1 MSKNSKLVIAALV
14 LVGLVAL
21 WAGWRH
27 GKTEADESD
36 TAAAGPAEVTAA
48 VARAQRGA
56 IAQSLTIAGAFKP
69 FQEIDVHAKVAGYIK
84 TIYVDVGTHVKDG
97 QTLAILEVPEL
108 TAELAGADAA
118 VRRSQQEIRRAQG
131 DVERAKSGHSAVHAM
146 YKRLEGASREKAGL
160 VAQQEIDNAQA
171 KDLEGE
177 AQISSAEASLSA
189 AQQAL
194 EVAEANQKQYA
205 ALTNYMRITAPFTG
219 VVTARYADTG
229 ALIAAG
235 TSSSTQSLPVVRLA
249 QVSKLRLV
257 LPIPESLAAQ
267 IHLGDPVKVH
277 VQASN
282 QDIVGKVSRFA
293 QSLDLQTRTMETE
306 IDFENTAEKLLPGMY
321 AMVSFTTD
329 RIDPPF
335 LVPDAALVVRSNG
348 TVLAV
353 LQPLSSAE
361 QAKVQ
366 AQGIDAK
373 TLPRVRRVHFQ
384 TVDPGRDYGIELE
397 ISSGLKVGQE
407 VVVSPSV
414 AVQEGALVQIAA
426 SSSDQ
431 KTSNSNPMR

>member
-1 MSKNSKLVIAALV
+1 MSKNSKLVIAALMI
-14 LVGLVAL
+14 VGLVAL

-36 TAAAGPAEVTAA
+36 STAAGVTAA
-48 VARAQRGA
+48 VARVQRGA

-84 TIYVDVGTHVKDG
+84 TIYVDVGTHVKEG
-97 QTLAILEVPEL
+97 QTLTILEVPEL
-108 TAELAGADAA
+108 KAELAGADAA

-131 DVERAKSGHSAVHAM
+131 DVERVKSGHSAAHAM

-160 VAQQEIDNAQA
+160 VAQQELDNAQA
-171 KDLEGE
+171 RDLEGE
-177 AQISSAEASLSA
+177 AQVSSAEASLSA

-205 ALTNYMRITAPFTG
+205 ALTNYMRIAAPFTG

-257 LPIPESLAAQ
+257 LPIPESLAGQ

-306 IDFENTAEKLLPGMY
+306 IDFENSAEKLLPGMF
-321 AMVSFTTD
+321 AETVLQLSDRKDVLVVPMEAVVQNAGEARILVVNGQNIVEERKVKLGAQGKSRVEVLSGLSNGD
-329 RIDPPF
+329 RIIVGSQSQFRSGEKVIPKEIK
-335 LVPDAALVVRSNG
+335 LPDAE
-348 TVLAV
+348 T
-353 LQPLSSAE
+353 
-361 QAKVQ
+361 
-366 AQGIDAK
+366 
-373 TLPRVRRVHFQ
+373 
-384 TVDPGRDYGIELE
+384 
-397 ISSGLKVGQE
+397 
-407 VVVSPSV
+407 
-414 AVQEGALVQIAA
+414 EGA
-426 SSSDQ
+426 S
-431 KTSNSNPMR
+431 

>member
-1 MSKNSKLVIAALV
+1 MSKNGKLVIA
-14 LVGLVAL
+14 GLIFLGLIAL

-27 GKTEADESD
+27 GKTEADASD
-36 TAAAGPAEVTAA
+36 STAAGPAGVTAA
-48 VARAQRGA
+48 VTRVQRGS

-306 IDFENTAEKLLPGMY
+306 IDFENAAEKLLPGMY
-321 AMVSFTTD
+321 AETVLQLSDRKDVLVVPMEAVVQNAGEARILVVNGQNIVEERKVKLGTQGKSKVEVLSGLTD
-329 RIDPPF
+329 GERIIVGNQSQF
-335 LVPDAALVVRSNG
+335 RNGEKVVQKEIKLPDAEAG
-348 TVLAV
+348 
-353 LQPLSSAE
+353 
-361 QAKVQ
+361 
-366 AQGIDAK
+366 
-373 TLPRVRRVHFQ
+373 
-384 TVDPGRDYGIELE
+384 
-397 ISSGLKVGQE
+397 
-407 VVVSPSV
+407 
-414 AVQEGALVQIAA
+414 GA
-426 SSSDQ
+426 
-431 KTSNSNPMR
+431 N

>member
-1 MSKNSKLVIAALV
+1 MSKSSKLVIAGLV
-14 LVGLVAL
+14 FVGLIAL
-21 WAGWRH
+21 WAGLRH

-36 TAAAGPAEVTAA
+36 STPAGPGKVTAA
-48 VARAQRGA
+48 VARVQRGA

-84 TIYVDVGTHVKDG
+84 TIYVDVGTHVKAG

-131 DVERAKSGHSAVHAM
+131 DVERAKSGHSAAHAM

-160 VAQQEIDNAQA
+160 VAQQELDDAQA

-177 AQISSAEASLSA
+177 AQVSSAEASLSA

-205 ALTNYMRITAPFTG
+205 ALTNYMRITAPFNG

-229 ALIAAG
+229 ALMAAG

-277 VQASN
+277 VQALN

-306 IDFENTAEKLLPGMY
+306 IDFENASEKLLPGMY
-321 AMVSFTTD
+321 AETVLQLSDRKDVLVVPMEAVTQNAGEARILVVNGQNIVEERKVKLGTQGKSRVEVLSGLTDGD
-329 RIDPPF
+329 RIIVGNQSQFRNGEKVVPKEIK
-335 LVPDAALVVRSNG
+335 LPDAEAG
-348 TVLAV
+348 
-353 LQPLSSAE
+353 
-361 QAKVQ
+361 
-366 AQGIDAK
+366 
-373 TLPRVRRVHFQ
+373 
-384 TVDPGRDYGIELE
+384 
-397 ISSGLKVGQE
+397 
-407 VVVSPSV
+407 
-414 AVQEGALVQIAA
+414 GA
-426 SSSDQ
+426 
-431 KTSNSNPMR
+431 T

>member
-1 MSKNSKLVIAALV
+1 MSKNGKLVIA
-14 LVGLVAL
+14 GLIFLGLIAL

-27 GKTEADESD
+27 GKTEADASD
-36 TAAAGPAEVTAA
+36 STAAGPAGVTAA
-48 VARAQRGA
+48 VTRVQRGS

-321 AMVSFTTD
+321 AETVLQLSDREDVLVVPMEAVVQNAGEARILVVNGQNIVEERKVKLGTQGKSKAEVLSGLTD
-329 RIDPPF
+329 GERIIVGNQSQFRNGEKVVPKEIK
-335 LVPDAALVVRSNG
+335 LPDAEAG
-348 TVLAV
+348 
-353 LQPLSSAE
+353 
-361 QAKVQ
+361 
-366 AQGIDAK
+366 
-373 TLPRVRRVHFQ
+373 
-384 TVDPGRDYGIELE
+384 
-397 ISSGLKVGQE
+397 
-407 VVVSPSV
+407 
-414 AVQEGALVQIAA
+414 GA
-426 SSSDQ
+426 
-431 KTSNSNPMR
+431 N

>member
-1 MSKNSKLVIAALV
+1 MSNKSKLVIAALAFV
-14 LVGLVAL
+14 VLVAL
-21 WAGWRH
+21 WVGWRH

-36 TAAAGPAEVTAA
+36 STSAGSGGVSAA
-48 VARAQRGA
+48 VVHVQRGA
-56 IAQSLTIAGAFKP
+56 IGQSLTIAGAFKP

-84 TIYVDVGTHVKDG
+84 TIYVDVGTHVKNG
-97 QTLAILEVPEL
+97 QTLAVLEVPEL

-131 DVERAKSGHSAVHAM
+131 DVERAKSGHSAAHAM

-160 VAQQEIDNAQA
+160 VAQQELDNAQA

-177 AQISSAEASLSA
+177 AQVSSAEASLSA

-205 ALTNYMRITAPFTG
+205 ALTNYMRITAPFAG

-257 LPIPESLAAQ
+257 LPIPESLAGQ

-277 VQASN
+277 VQALN

-293 QSLDLQTRTMETE
+293 QSLDMQTRTMETE
-306 IDFENTAEKLLPGMY
+306 IDFENAAEKLLPGMY
-321 AMVSFTTD
+321 TETVLQLSD
-329 RIDPPF
+329 RKDVLLAPIE
-335 LVPDAALVVRSNG
+335 ALTQSSG
-348 TVLAV
+348 EAKVLAV
-353 LQPLSSAE
+353 NGQNIVE
-361 QAKVQ
+361 ERKVKLG
-366 AQGIDAK
+366 AQGRSQVEV
-373 TLPRVRRVHFQ
+373 L
-384 TVDPGRDYGIELE
+384 
-397 ISSGLKVGQE
+397 SGLTEGERIIVGNQSQFRGGEKVVPKE
-407 VVVSPSV
+407 VKLLDM
-414 AVQEGALVQIAA
+414 ETGGA
-426 SSSDQ
+426 
-431 KTSNSNPMR
+431 N